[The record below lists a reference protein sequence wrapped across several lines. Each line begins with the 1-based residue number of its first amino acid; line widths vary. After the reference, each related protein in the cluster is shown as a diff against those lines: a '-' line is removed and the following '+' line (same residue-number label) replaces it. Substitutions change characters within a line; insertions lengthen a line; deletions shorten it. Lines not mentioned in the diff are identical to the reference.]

1 MLRFV
6 WVEKRKFPHGYGQP
20 PDFVKQNYAN
30 ITLLEAFTLVIVTGI
45 TAIFK

>member
-6 WVEKRKFPHGYGQP
+6 WVGKKKSQHGYGQP

-30 ITLLEAFTLVIVTGI
+30 ITLLEAFALVIVT
-45 TAIFK
+45 